1 MEKLVNSADL
11 KSAATACRFES
22 DRAHQFKEYQMVTI
36 TVYYELRGEP
46 VTTSYTFPKFSS
58 EILDTVN
65 LELYRFKD
73 YQNYKLVL
81 EHKDG

>member
-1 MEKLVNSADL
+1 
-11 KSAATACRFES
+11 
-22 DRAHQFKEYQMVTI
+22 MVTI